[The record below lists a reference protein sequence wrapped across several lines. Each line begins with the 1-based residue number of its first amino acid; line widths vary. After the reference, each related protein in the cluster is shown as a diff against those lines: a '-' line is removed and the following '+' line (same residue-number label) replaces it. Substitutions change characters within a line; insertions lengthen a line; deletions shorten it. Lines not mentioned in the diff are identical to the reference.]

1 MRMSVYIEQG
11 ISISRVTRPRRFASA
26 WATARLALDICLRS
40 KLGLTKAKGTS
51 FTPIVEFINSLGP

>member
-1 MRMSVYIEQG
+1 MRMSVSIEQG
-11 ISISRVTRPRRFASA
+11 MSISLVMRPRRFASA

-40 KLGLTKAKGTS
+40 KLGLTWAKGTS